1 MEAGKLKF
9 ENNRASLSYQHL
21 EVAKPYFHNFT
32 NKHVQ
37 KIFKR
42 GQNMF
47 PWSMTGFSCLRG
59 HEREEDA
66 TFL

>member
-42 GQNMF
+42 GQNIV
-47 PWSMTGFSCLRG
+47 SMVHDWLQLFEGT
-59 HEREEDA
+59 
-66 TFL
+66 